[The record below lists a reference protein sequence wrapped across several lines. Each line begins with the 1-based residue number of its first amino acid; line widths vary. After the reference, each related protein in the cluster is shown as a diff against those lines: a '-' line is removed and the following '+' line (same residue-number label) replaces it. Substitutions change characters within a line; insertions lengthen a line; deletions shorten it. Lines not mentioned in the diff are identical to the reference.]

1 MKFSSSFKVIFGF
14 LAILLIAVI
23 SSVYHIDFTKFINNV
38 NDSLT
43 NDSSTTKKTKVSLVE
58 CIDGD
63 TARFNEYGNINT
75 YRWRR

>member
-14 LAILLIAVI
+14 LAILLVAVI

-43 NDSSTTKKTKVSLVE
+43 NDSSTTKKIKVSLVN

-63 TARFNEYGNINT
+63 TARFN
-75 YRWRR
+75 